1 LKGIPLELLLAM
13 EETNKIFE
21 ILAAPQTWIVL
32 TAISEIV
39 GITPKLK
46 SNSILQLLLSALWA
60 IKPKKS

>member
-1 LKGIPLELLLAM
+1 MLEFLSVMEESNKIIELLS
-13 EETNKIFE
+13 
-21 ILAAPQTWIVL
+21 APQFWIVL

-60 IKPKKS
+60 IKPKKG

>member
-1 LKGIPLELLLAM
+1 MIEFLTVM
-13 EETNKIFE
+13 EESNKILE
-21 ILAAPQTWIVL
+21 ILGAPQFWIVL
-32 TAISEIV
+32 TAVSEIV

>member
-1 LKGIPLELLLAM
+1 MEFFLAM
-13 EETNKIFE
+13 EEANG
-21 ILAAPQTWIVL
+21 ILALLGAPQFWIVL

-46 SNSILQLLLSALWA
+46 SNSIIQLALSALWA

>member
-1 LKGIPLELLLAM
+1 M
-13 EETNKIFE
+13 EETNKILE
-21 ILAAPQTWIVL
+21 VLAAPQFWIVL

-46 SNSILQLLLSALWA
+46 QNSILQLALSALWA